1 MAVRKGLVK
10 QVLRMTTDPLHTP
23 TLKEKLSGMWPRIG
37 SAIVLIPLALGAV
50 LMGGYWL
57 AGLFAV
63 AVLFMAGEWEN
74 LTPDSRD
81 RWVGFAARVL
91 GAGLVLLAAVP
102 LGDLQ
107 AFGVP
112 LGHWESGVQPTILC
126 ALAASA
132 IYVLAL
138 MRQRQGAMLES
149 VWPPVSGFLYIAV
162 PSVLL
167 ILMRG
172 DDAEG
177 RNQLLVFLAIIW
189 AMDSGAY
196 FAGKSIGG
204 PKLAPKLSPNKTW
217 AGLIGGMAA
226 AAVAGPAMAGILAVA
241 AQARP
246 QDVIGLDIGIM
257 GFALA
262 GAVLGGISQIGD
274 ILESSLKR
282 RAGVKD
288 SGTLIPGHGGV
299 LDRVDGMLFAAP
311 LYFVILQLMAAQVS
325 P

>member
-1 MAVRKGLVK
+1 MSA
-10 QVLRMTTDPLHTP
+10 DPLAP
-23 TLKEKLSGMWPRIG
+23 QTLKEKLAGMWPRIG

-63 AVLFMAGEWEN
+63 AVLFMAGEWAN
-74 LTPDSRD
+74 LTPRSYD
-81 RWVGFAARVL
+81 RWVGLVFRLL

-102 LGDLQ
+102 LGELQ
-107 AFGVP
+107 AFGLP
-112 LGHWESGVQPTILC
+112 LGHWESGVQPVILC
-126 ALAASA
+126 GLAAVA
-132 IYVLAL
+132 VYVLAL
-138 MRQRQGAMLES
+138 IRQRQGGMLDS
-149 VWPPVSGFLYIAV
+149 VWPPVLGFLYIVV

-217 AGLIGGMAA
+217 AGLFGGMAA
-226 AAVAGPAMAGILAVA
+226 AAVGGPAMAGILAVA
-241 AQARP
+241 AQASP

-257 GFALA
+257 DFALA

-311 LYFVILQLMAAQVS
+311 LYFIILQIMSAKV
-325 P
+325 PV